1 MAEYLYVPFPKA
13 NMGVD
18 SGIGSSISGKKN
30 IIYSN
35 LSVFDGDTYKGGV
48 GSFLSTSFMRGVRV
62 LSPVGAEDTLTI
74 LGHGVGG
81 EGDPVSPNLMGSS
94 AVKGPSGPSRARA
107 LTAPILAG
115 RLAKEGLTKDIVTI
129 NLTICYGALGGGF
142 IHGHSMLKPEVAA
155 QNLSVTRDCFGQILA
170 KALGA
175 LGYTKIRLYAYTGE
189 VVASGAA
196 PGGNL
201 IITGFKPNPDRL
213 ARDFVNIRQTMG
225 ESVRIF
231 DHLGREIIESRSRSN
246 AIG

>member
-1 MAEYLYVPFPKA
+1 VTEYLYVPFPKA
-13 NMGVD
+13 NMGTD
-18 SGIGSSISGKKN
+18 AGIGSSIAGKKN
-30 IIYSN
+30 VIYSN

-48 GSFLSTSFMRGVRV
+48 GSFVATSMLRGIRV

-94 AVKGPSGPSRARA
+94 AVKGPTGGSRARA
-107 LTAPILAG
+107 LTAPVLAG
-115 RLAKEGLTKDIVTI
+115 RLAKEGLTKDIITI

-142 IHGHSMLKPEVAA
+142 IHGHSMLKPDVAA
-155 QNLSVTRDCFGQILA
+155 QNLAVARDCFGQILA
-170 KALGA
+170 KSLGA
-175 LGYTKIRLYAYTGE
+175 LGYAKIRLYAYTGE

-196 PGGNL
+196 PGGTL
-201 IITGFKPNPDRL
+201 IITGFKPNPDRW

-231 DHLGREIIESRSRSN
+231 DHQGREIVETRSRSN
-246 AIG
+246 AVG